1 MILKSLEESIPWTLA
16 DSRSHEALVARS
28 VEDNQQRSL
37 FSRDVKTMLGV
48 EQKESSKAIDASQW
62 RIQLGAQGA

>member
-1 MILKSLEESIPWTLA
+1 MTLIIPWTLA

-37 FSRDVKTMLGV
+37 LV
-48 EQKESSKAIDASQW
+48 EM
-62 RIQLGAQGA
+62 